1 LCHCCCRYPI
11 YTTGT
16 LLWAPLLG
24 AVVLAVLQP
33 TRAEIAARQE
43 AAVEQAVAAT
53 EIRMS
58 RQLPVTPVESAAW
71 MNRLMQDMW
80 AAFWQPFLL
89 ANNLSMWQ
97 VRCGSI
103 NKKSADQL
111 QSTLI
116 CWSSAAASMID
127 SRIPRCA
134 AAYGTAVVEHR
145 IVAVYPSRQLRQH
158 VLKACRGYQH
168 PCHHHCTA

>member
-1 LCHCCCRYPI
+1 MQQVLTDFAIGSCTPTACMQVIHQKVTQRVLAYLAPAAAAALFALLA
-11 YTTGT
+11 GT

-80 AAFWQPFLL
+80 SAFWQPFLL
-89 ANNLSMWQ
+89 SNNLSMWQ
-97 VRCGSI
+97 VRCGS
-103 NKKSADQL
+103 KVKPAKL
-111 QSTLI
+111 
-116 CWSSAAASMID
+116 W
-127 SRIPRCA
+127 
-134 AAYGTAVVEHR
+134 
-145 IVAVYPSRQLRQH
+145 
-158 VLKACRGYQH
+158 
-168 PCHHHCTA
+168 